1 MVHVEPNFQVE
12 VGKCLRSDIPFYDSD
27 WRGGSEGGGTD
38 QVNYRKNKSGN
49 YQEARFPRIT
59 SEEAAQKND
68 VK

>member
-1 MVHVEPNFQVE
+1 MLNPILLVE

-27 WRGGSEGGGTD
+27 WRGEAKGGGTD

>member
-1 MVHVEPNFQVE
+1 M
-12 VGKCLRSDIPFYDSD
+12 IAT
-27 WRGGSEGGGTD
+27 GGGEAKGGGTD

>member
-1 MVHVEPNFQVE
+1 M
-12 VGKCLRSDIPFYDSD
+12 IAT
-27 WRGGSEGGGTD
+27 GGGEAKGGGTD
-38 QVNYRKNKSGN
+38 QVNYRENKSGN